1 MARPDFRSQA
11 AERLASERDEYTPAL
26 IDLLKPEDPTVVRD
40 VRRMPID
47 RVYSNPAQP
56 RQRFD
61 EDALQDLAASIR
73 EHGVLQP
80 ILVRPRADGHYQIVA
95 GERRWR
101 ASKLAGLTELPVIV
115 EQIDDDAALEIAIIE
130 NLQREDISPLEEAE
144 IFEKMTREHGYS
156 LRKLATKLGKDKGY
170 LENRLRLV
178 DAPEDVRELVAVR
191 SDTLSHAY
199 ELMKVSDPRKRRRLA
214 KQVAAGELSLVK
226 LRQRIE
232 GRPKPEPEPL
242 APEPDVAWAD
252 AEAEA
257 TEAVDA
263 ATTDEL
269 EPTAEEPA
277 IEAYEVETA
286 TSTVGYVAVPIEPE
300 GPAVGMPGLDVASD
314 HLAEALTELSEALV
328 TDPAL
333 AEASGYERQQFAK
346 YLTMAK
352 IKLENAIAVVRQGDR
367 GLSHTLV
374 SQLEDAMS
382 KAEQSHAEATE
393 TRD

>member
-11 AERLASERDEYTPAL
+11 AERLANERDEYTPTL
-26 IDLLKPEDPTVVRD
+26 IDLLRPDDPKVVRD
-40 VRRMPID
+40 VRRMPVE

-61 EDALQDLAASIR
+61 EDALGDLAASIR

-80 ILVRPRADGHYQIVA
+80 ILVRPRADGHYQIIA

-101 ASKLAGLTELPVIV
+101 ASKMAGLAEIPVIV
-115 EQIDDDAALEIAIIE
+115 EQIDDEAALEIAIIE

-144 IFEKMTREHGYS
+144 MFERMTHEHGYS

-178 DAPEDVRELVAVR
+178 DAPADVRELVATR

-199 ELMKVSDPRKRRRLA
+199 ELMKVADPRKRRRLA
-214 KQVAAGELSLVK
+214 RQVAAGELSLVK

-232 GRPKPEPEPL
+232 GRPKPEL
-242 APEPDVAWAD
+242 APDSEADVTPEA
-252 AEAEA
+252 AEA
-257 TEAVDA
+257 
-263 ATTDEL
+263 L
-269 EPTAEEPA
+269 EP
-277 IEAYEVETA
+277 EAPSYEIQPA
-286 TSTVGYVAVPIEPE
+286 TSTAGFVAVPIEPE

-314 HLAEALTELSEALV
+314 HLSAAIAELTDALV

-352 IKLENAIAVVRQGDR
+352 IKLENAIAVVRQGER

-374 SQLEDAMS
+374 SQLEDAMAR
-382 KAEQSHAEATE
+382 AEQAHAETVE